1 MFNSFLS
8 SFYNLCTV
16 YNIGVVNDLQSGSN
30 STPNA
35 PINEETT
42 NIFLDNG
49 IGILIAILIIVIIAL
64 IGMAVLYILKHKEQK
79 KKNANN
85 ENKVQQPDTEENE
98 ILLQYSQLNEQEKQ
112 LIKNTLKTLNDKDK

>member
-49 IGILIAILIIVIIAL
+49 IGILIAILIIVVIAL
-64 IGMAVLYILKHKEQK
+64 IGMAVLYILKCKEQK
-79 KKNANN
+79 KEKCKQQ
-85 ENKVQQPDTEENE
+85 NKVQQPNAEENN
-98 ILLQYSQLNEQEKQ
+98 ILLQYRQLNEQEKQ
-112 LIKNTLKTLNDKDK
+112 LIKDTLKTLNDKDK

>member
-8 SFYNLCTV
+8 SFYNLCKV

-49 IGILIAILIIVIIAL
+49 IGILIAILIIVVIAL
-64 IGMAVLYILKHKEQK
+64 IGMAVLYILKCKEQK
-79 KKNANN
+79 KENVNN
-85 ENKVQQPDTEENE
+85 ENKVQQPNAEENK
-98 ILLQYSQLNEQEKQ
+98 ILLQYRQLNEQEKQ
-112 LIKNTLKTLNDKDK
+112 LIKDTLKTLNDKDK